1 MRLCPGSS
9 SCRAEPRKRSTADEQ
24 AMESTGERED
34 GMPEAEEMVEG
45 VAMEVETVM
54 VAMDNP

>member
-1 MRLCPGSS
+1 
-9 SCRAEPRKRSTADEQ
+9 
-24 AMESTGERED
+24 MESTGERED

-54 VAMDNP
+54 VAMDHP